1 MMEIIEMITLSD
13 GRTLGYAEYGDPNGK
28 PVFFFHGIPGSRV
41 FRPPDELTKKMGV
54 RLICVE
60 RPGYGISTFQPGRRL
75 TDWPCDVAQL
85 ADTLGIKKFALAGH
99 SGGGPYTAAC
109 ACKLPDR
116 VTAAAILS
124 GLGPL
129 ETPEA
134 TKGMLAF
141 NKLGLSV
148 ARYIPWPLWRLI
160 VWQLY
165 HQGQDDPAAVM
176 EKDAE
181 KRPAADAALWEQS
194 EIRQVCYAS
203 TAEGL
208 RDGTRGLAWDLRIVT
223 RLWGFRLEDIRV
235 PVYLWQGTDDNL
247 TTSQMARY
255 MAGKIPDCKATF
267 CEGEAHL
274 LLFQHW
280 EEILDVIRK
289 A

>member
-1 MMEIIEMITLSD
+1 MTNTTKTIILSD
-13 GRTLGYAEYGDPNGK
+13 GRTLGYAEYGDPRGK

-41 FRPPDELTKKMGV
+41 FRPPEDITKKMGV

-60 RPGYGISTFQPGRRL
+60 RPGYGISTFQPKRRIL
-75 TDWPCDVAQL
+75 DWPDDITEL
-85 ADTLGIKKFALAGH
+85 ADSLNLDSFAIAGH
-99 SGGGPYTAAC
+99 SGGGPYTAVC

-129 ETPEA
+129 ETPKA
-134 TKGMLAF
+134 MQGMLAT
-141 NKLGLSV
+141 NKLGFAI

-160 VWQLY
+160 IWQSY
-165 HQGQDDPAAVM
+165 HQGRDDPVAVM
-176 EKDAE
+176 EKDAD
-181 KRPAADAALWEQS
+181 KRPVADAALWEQP

-208 RDGTRGLAWDLRIVT
+208 RNGTRGLAWDLRIVT
-223 RLWGFRLEDIRV
+223 RPWGFRLEDIRL

-247 TTSQMARY
+247 TTIPMARY
-255 MAGKIPDCKATF
+255 VAGKIPQCHATF

-274 LLFQHW
+274 LLFPHW
-280 EEILDVIRK
+280 EDILRQLTS
-289 A
+289 